1 MSGLTGKGFSMDI
14 SPTCRAQDPKN
25 FSTEDTNKE
34 NKTASCPVLSLVHF
48 SRAPFLSFE
57 SVKLGY
63 TKTAVLEI
71 ENPNEDVTEVTIDKF
86 PSAKGFSVEKK
97 SFILQPKE
105 RTLLSI
111 TWTPVEE
118 GGIRELVVF
127 TANGIVKHQAILLGR
142 AEAPK
147 KKKRSLWESMKR
159 RKPSEKSAS
168 FKTKKNEAVQPKAA
182 NKTFHVSR
190 KVEYTKTEWVRGPLQ
205 SCANVTVTEDKTPKD
220 RSKFKGISLS
230 PIGVAQQQTYTPG
243 SLRRSTTYSV
253 LDKLESDDSL
263 QEEKPVV
270 QTILYPDETE
280 DIEYMSKHTFC
291 KSTTVSEYM
300 KTNIVRIL
308 NRTHSPVSTPDRV
321 IVPLTPLSQN
331 RMLSPDSFL
340 NNSYVPNGDHELSS
354 VSSILSPDQ
363 FLKDALEAVQPCV
376 TKTCQESVKSP
387 LDASS
392 LDSSASP
399 DSLNETDDGTHF
411 QYTASAVDNAHLP
424 EVSFEDLEP
433 TKTRLTFFVKS
444 KPDDIQIKEV
454 KNDIQSPD
462 EPKNLP
468 VISATI
474 VKSKSYFVRESKP
487 EPKRETY
494 RRRLLEPESEVP
506 VKTSLSRPKVVAFQS
521 LPVIDSVVS
530 LEAQSSED
538 TVSSPITTNPVLQ
551 SRKRKGEEFLE
562 HKCDQKDQRL
572 EGSKRNKAIR
582 PVVEIKKPTNA
593 RRNTTRSLNGTEQRL
608 QKKRMVSLALKS
620 SAMPSVKTSKPV
632 GVPQSQLIFSKPV
645 KTGSLSLKS
654 NGTASLKMAKSA
666 VVGVAQS
673 QLTFVKPVQT
683 VIPRHPLP
691 FAAKNMFYDE
701 RWIEKEEQGFT
712 WWINYILTPDDFKV
726 NTEVSKVNAVSL
738 VCGAEHQN
746 RINVPKAPTKEEMSF
761 KTYTANCRL
770 NRLRRAACRLFASE
784 DMVKAIRRLE
794 LEIEARRLLV
804 RKDRHLW
811 KDIGERQKVLNWLL
825 SYNPLWLRIGLE
837 TIFGELVSLES
848 NSDIM
853 GLAMFVLSRL
863 LWNPDIAAEYRHPKV
878 PHLYR
883 DGHEEALSRF
893 TLKKLLLLV
902 CFLDRAKES
911 RIIEH
916 DPCLFCLDSEF
927 KTTKDLLLA
936 FSRDFLSG
944 EGILSRHL
952 SYMGLAVSHA
962 QTPLDEFNFAVR
974 NLATDLR
981 CGVRLV
987 RIMELFTQNWS
998 LSSKLRV
1005 PAISRLQKMHNVEV
1019 ALQVLRARGV
1029 ELNDE
1034 HGAKIDSRD
1043 IVDGH
1048 REKTLALLWR
1058 IIFTF
1063 QVEILLDEEQLRE
1076 EISFLKR
1083 TWATHQKLASL
1094 RSNGVP
1100 IDKEKK
1106 DRSVD
1111 LDCQTKVK
1119 LLMDWVNAVCAFYNI
1134 KVENFTVSFSDGRVL
1149 CYLIH
1154 HYHPCYLALDSIS
1167 QNTTQTVECGQR
1179 GTVGLN
1185 SSASDSDDSSLD
1197 IWTGSTNSTITTPVL
1212 FKELLESEKHNFQ
1225 LVNTAV
1231 ANLGGV
1237 PAMISHLDMS
1247 NTIPSEKVVTCY
1259 LSFLCARLLD
1269 LRKEARAA
1277 RVIQA
1282 TWRKYRLKK
1291 EFRHYEERTQA
1302 ACIIQSAAVKF
1313 LWRRR
1318 QEKKAIAAVI
1328 IQVAWRDH
1336 VARKKARE
1344 RALERLYILQNAAA
1358 TVIQVCWKRYSA
1370 MKHFQELRYYTVV
1383 LQTRIRTKI
1392 ALAAYKKILCGVV
1405 LIQKRVRA
1413 CLLARKERKKY
1424 LILRTSATVI
1434 QRAFRRWKNRTLKRQ
1449 NSAAAVIQNAFR
1461 KWQVQRLARRNEAAV
1476 KIQSWYRMYR
1486 FQKQY
1491 FDVQQKVI
1499 KIQAWFKS
1507 CLARQLFQK
1516 RKEAVLTIQ
1525 KYLKAYRLGNAE
1537 RQKYLLVHKA
1547 VTVIQSYYRGMKGR
1561 EFVRQIKAVCLFESL
1576 WQMKRERV
1584 KFLHKRQSA
1593 VILQSHVRR
1602 WQAQMSYQKMR
1613 KSISLIQAC
1622 YRAYLIKKK
1631 MQNEYN
1637 KIRSAATV
1645 LQTAYRGMQ
1654 ARKKAHILRSVI
1666 KIQAYYRAYAAQK
1679 EFRKMKEATIKIQ
1692 AYVKMVQTR
1701 RRYYNLKKAVHD
1713 VQRMYRANKLC
1724 LLQKLEYRKKREAC
1738 VCLQAAARGYLKR
1751 RQIQTWK
1758 MAATKIQSTFRM
1770 HKERSRFLEIRNA
1783 ALVVQKHYRAHK
1795 ESSICQSTF
1804 LTLKAATI
1812 CLQASYRGFR
1822 LRKIIRLQH
1831 KSATKIQAA
1840 FRAYATRTKFL
1851 HTKHA
1856 SVVIQRQY
1864 RAFKAGQNQRMQYV
1878 KIKLAAATL
1887 QAAYRGHVVRKE
1899 VQKQHGAA
1907 VAIQAAFRMY
1917 RARKHFHALKNA
1929 VLVVQQHYKAK
1940 LVGGKQREKYLS
1952 FCDSVVKL
1960 QAAWKG
1966 KSVRMEI
1973 KKQHTS
1979 ATIIQS
1985 YYKTHVMQTKF
1996 KSMRLA
2002 ALVIQRQYRAYSL
2015 GKMQRSQYQQTRKAA
2030 VALQAG
2036 FRGMRVRR
2044 RLQEHHKAACTIQT
2058 AFKAFMCNKRLASLK
2073 TAAVVF
2079 QRRYRALVVGR
2090 SLRQQYIELRQAAIK
2105 IQAVYRGVKVRKD
2118 LQNMHQAATVIQA
2131 HFRMHKVRL
2140 PYCAMRLAATVIQN
2154 QYRACMKGKQEREK
2168 YLVIRKSAITIQSA
2182 FKGMKVRHQLRTMH
2196 KAATLIQA
2204 RYRKHKRH
2212 VHFKRLCWAAAVVQQ
2227 RYRATKLMKAEV
2239 QKYSAMKNAAV
2250 CIQSFFRG
2258 MKIRKQLKEMKNAA
2272 GLIQRRYKAFRDR
2285 QQYLSLKAAATVV
2298 QQRYRAH
2305 ILAKLQKEQY
2315 CSMRAAAISIQAAYK
2330 GMVVRKEIVKRHQAA
2345 TVIQAAFRMHRVM
2358 IPFQAMRLAAV
2369 LIQRQYRA
2377 YLQGRNERVL
2387 FLKYRNSATLIQAA
2401 YRGMRL
2407 RQQLRDEHSA
2417 AAIIQ
2422 AQFRMYQQ
2430 NSYYK
2435 KLQWATKL
2443 VQQKYRACKE
2453 RDAEV
2458 QIYKSKKQA
2467 AVVVQ
2472 AAFHGMKLRKQLKE
2486 MKNAAGLIQRRY
2498 KAFKARQ
2505 QYLSLKAAA
2514 IVVQQ
2519 RYRAHIIA
2527 KLQKEQYCS
2536 MRAAAISI
2544 QAAYKGMVVRK
2555 EIVKRHQAATV
2566 IQAHFRMHKVRLPYC
2581 AMRLAATIIQHQY
2594 RACMKGKQEREK
2606 YLVIRKS
2613 VITIQSAFK
2622 GMKSRHQLR
2631 TRHKAA
2637 TLIQARYRKHKR
2649 HVHSKR
2655 LCWAAAVVQQRY
2667 RATKLMNAEVQK
2679 YSAMKNAAVC
2689 IQSFFRGMK
2698 IRKQLKEMKNAAGLI
2713 QRRYKAFRDRQ
2724 QYLSLKAA
2732 ATVVQQRYR
2741 AHILAKLQKEQY
2753 CSMRAAAISIQAA
2766 YKGMVV
2772 RKEIVKRHQ
2781 AATVIQAAFRMH
2793 RVMIPFQAMRLAA
2806 VLIQR
2811 QYRAYL
2817 QGRNERVLYLKYR
2830 NSATLIQAAYRGMRL
2845 RQQLR
2850 DEHNAAAIIQAQ
2862 FRMYQQNSYYKKLQ
2876 WATKLVQQKYRAC
2889 KERDAEV
2896 QIYKSKKQAAVVVQA
2911 AFRGMKS
2918 RQHVKDMHKAAT
2930 TIQRKFKAHS
2940 AHKRY
2945 VSLKTAAVVIQQKYR
2960 ALIVERQLR
2969 KEYSSLCCAAIT
2981 IQAVYRGLRTRK
2993 HIQQMHHAAT
3003 TIQAAYRMHRVQLKF
3018 QAMRLSAVIIQLHYM
3033 SYSRGKKDREKY
3045 LQLRYS
3051 ALTIQSAFR
3060 GKKVR
3065 QNLAAMHKA
3074 ATIIQAR
3081 YRMHRQKTD
3090 FKKLSWATKV
3100 FQQRYRALRTR
3111 DAEVHRYNRIRKA
3124 VSCIQAAFRAKRERE
3139 LTNRKRAA
3147 QRVQSFLKM
3156 CVQRRQFLQQKAAA
3170 VVLQSA
3176 FRGYRTRV
3184 CYRAMRLSAVVIQRW
3199 YRAYKVSQKQ
3209 KAEYQAI
3216 KQAAVTVQS
3225 AFRGMTA
3232 RTLAKQKRAA
3242 IKIQSVLHMAVHR
3255 RKFIKLWSAAVTLQ
3269 AHYRAVV
3276 TKRKYTSYKTA
3287 ALTLQKHY
3295 RAHQAK
3301 KLQRSAYLKTMR
3313 SIHLL
3318 QATIRGYIARKRI
3331 QMLKESA
3338 VKIQAMLRGYIARR
3352 LAKKMRAAQKIQAW
3366 YKGCITHREYRN
3378 TQKAIATVRGCV
3390 QTRLIR
3396 NRFLMICRSV
3406 GIIQRRWRETIET
3419 RKTHQEFI
3427 KIRSAAVKIQAVWR
3441 GYSTRKRHDKEQKA
3455 ACLIQALY
3463 RGFVQRKNFQQRQ
3476 SAALT
3481 LQKYVRAWQT
3491 GKTERLKFERMK
3503 NASVSLQACCR
3514 GWLVRKRISEE
3525 TQAKQRLRF
3534 TAAAYHH
3541 VCAMK
3546 IQRTFRAYLAL
3557 KHGRQQ
3563 MHSVICIQ
3571 RWITSKLQRRK
3582 YLKDREKIIK
3592 VQRVSRA
3599 WLNRRFK
3606 AASVIQRAV
3615 QKYLC
3620 RRRQQRVQHGVV
3632 KIQALWRGFCSRKRD
3647 APKVVAIRR
3656 RVEKANK
3663 ESKEENKLGNKTATA
3678 IDYLLRYK
3686 DLSYI
3691 IAALKHLEAA
3701 TRLSSVCC
3709 ENLAESGAISTIFIL
3724 IRSCNRSVPC
3734 MEVIAYAIQV
3744 LLNLSK
3750 YEKTTGAVYEVEHSI
3765 DTLLDLLQIYRE
3777 KAGDKVADK
3786 GGSIFT
3792 KTCFL
3797 LTILL
3802 QDERK
3807 ALDVRKL
3814 PKAEDRIRSIYKL
3827 TARKHKMDA
3836 KLTITRQKMNM
3847 SLNGSFFAQAT
3858 PVKTRLVPKI
3868 APDWV
3873 LRKERMREMVD
3884 PLRAIQM
3891 VVDAFA
3897 IYPVTL

>member
-1 MSGLTGKGFSMDI
+1 MSGFIGKGVSMDI
-14 SPTCRAQDPKN
+14 SPACRAQDPN
-25 FSTEDTNKE
+25 SFSTQDTNKE
-34 NKTASCPVLSLVHF
+34 NKNTPCPVLSLVHF

-71 ENPNEDVTEVTIDKF
+71 ENPNDDVTEVTIDKF

-97 SFILQPKE
+97 SFILQPEE
-105 RTLLSI
+105 RTFLSI

-159 RKPSEKSAS
+159 KKPLEK
-168 FKTKKNEAVQPKAA
+168 FKAKKNEAVQPKAV

-190 KVEYTKTEWVRGPLQ
+190 KVEYTKTEWIRGPLQ
-205 SCANVTVTEDKTPKD
+205 SCANVTVTEEKTPKD
-220 RSKFKGISLS
+220 QSKFKGISVS
-230 PIGVAQQQTYTPG
+230 PIGVVPQQTYTPG

-253 LDKLESDDSL
+253 LDKLESEDSL
-263 QEEKPVV
+263 QEEKPIV
-270 QTILYPDETE
+270 QAVLYPDDTE
-280 DIEYMSKHTFC
+280 NIEHMSKHTFC
-291 KSTTVSEYM
+291 ESTTVSECM

-321 IVPLTPLSQN
+321 MVPLTPLSQN

-340 NNSYVPNGDHELSS
+340 DNSYVPAGDHELSS
-354 VSSILSPDQ
+354 VPSILSPDQ

-376 TKTCQESVKSP
+376 MKTCQESVKST
-387 LDASS
+387 LEATS

-399 DSLNETDDGTHF
+399 DSLNDDGTYF
-411 QYTASAVDNAHLP
+411 QYTARAVDHAHLP
-424 EVSFEDLEP
+424 EVFFEDLEP
-433 TKTRLTFFVKS
+433 AKTRLTFFVKS
-444 KPDDIQIKEV
+444 KPGDIQVKEV
-454 KNDIQSPD
+454 KNDIQSRD

-468 VISATI
+468 VMSATI

-487 EPKRETY
+487 KPERETF
-494 RRRLLEPESEVP
+494 RRRLLEPEYEVP
-506 VKTSLSRPKVVAFQS
+506 VKSSLSRPKVVVFKS
-521 LPVIDSVVS
+521 LPVIDSDVS

-538 TVSSPITTNPVLQ
+538 KVSSPITTNPVLQ

-562 HKCDQKDQRL
+562 QKCDQKDQHL
-572 EGSKRNKAIR
+572 EGSKRNRAVT

-593 RRNTTRSLNGTEQRL
+593 RRNTTRSLTGTEQRL

-620 SAMPSVKTSKPV
+620 STMPSVKTSKPV
-632 GVPQSQLIFSKPV
+632 GVPQSQLIFSK
-645 KTGSLSLKS
+645 TGSLSLKS
-654 NGTASLKMAKSA
+654 NGTASLKMTKAA

-673 QLTFVKPVQT
+673 QLTFIKPVQT

-701 RWIEKEEQGFT
+701 RWMEKEEQGFI

-738 VCGAEHQN
+738 VYGAEHQN

-784 DMVKAIRRLE
+784 DIVKAIRRLE

-848 NSDIM
+848 NSDVL
-853 GLAMFVLSRL
+853 GLAMFILSRL
-863 LWNPDIAAEYRHPKV
+863 LWNPDIAAEYKHPKV

-893 TLKKLLLLV
+893 TLKKLLMLV

-1005 PAISRLQKMHNVEV
+1005 PAISRLQKMHNVEI

-1029 ELNDE
+1029 KLNDE
-1034 HGAKIDSRD
+1034 HGLYKLTQCLSS
-1043 IVDGH
+1043 GH
-1048 REKTLALLWR
+1048 RENTSRLLWR

-1063 QVEILLDEEQLRE
+1063 QVEILLDEEELRE

-1094 RSNGVP
+1094 RSSGVP

-1106 DRSVD
+1106 VCSVD
-1111 LDCQTKVK
+1111 LDCKTKVN

-1149 CYLIH
+1149 CYLIN
-1154 HYHPCYLALDSIS
+1154 HYHPCYLSLDSIG

-1185 SSASDSDDSSLD
+1185 SSASDSEDSSLD
-1197 IWTGSTNSTITTPVL
+1197 IWTGSTNNTNTTPVL
-1212 FKELLESEKHNFQ
+1212 FKELLENEKHNFQ

-1291 EFRHYEERTQA
+1291 ELQHYEERTQA
-1302 ACIIQSAAVKF
+1302 AFIIQSAVVQF

-1318 QEKKAIAAVI
+1318 REKKTIAAVI

-1336 VARKKARE
+1336 VARKKASERE
-1344 RALERLYILQNAAA
+1344 LERLYILQNAAA
-1358 TVIQVCWKRYSA
+1358 TVIEAYWKRYSA
-1370 MKHFQELRYYTVV
+1370 TKHFQELRYYTVV
-1383 LQTRIRTKI
+1383 LQTWIRTKI
-1392 ALAAYKKILCGVV
+1392 ALAGYKKILCGVIS
-1405 LIQKRVRA
+1405 IQKRFRA
-1413 CLLARKERKKY
+1413 CLFARKERQKY
-1424 LILRTSATVI
+1424 LTLRTSAIVI
-1434 QRAFRRWKNRTLKRQ
+1434 QRAFRRWKNHTLKRQ
-1449 NSAAAVIQNAFR
+1449 TIAAAVIQNAFR
-1461 KWQVQRLARRNEAAV
+1461 KWQVQRLTRRNEAAV
-1476 KIQSWYRMYR
+1476 KIQSWYRMNR
-1486 FQKQY
+1486 AQKQY

-1507 CLARQLFQK
+1507 CLARELFQK

-1525 KYLKAYRLGNAE
+1525 KYFKAYRLGNTE
-1537 RQKYLLVHKA
+1537 QQKYLLVRKA
-1547 VTVIQSYYRGMKGR
+1547 ATVIQSYYRGMKGR
-1561 EFVRQIKAVCLFESL
+1561 KFFKQIKAVCLFESL

-1593 VILQSHVRR
+1593 VILQSHLRR
-1602 WQAQMSYQKMR
+1602 WQAQMSYQKMK
-1613 KSISLIQAC
+1613 KSISLIQAR
-1622 YRAYLIKKK
+1622 YRAYLAKKK
-1631 MQNEYN
+1631 MQNEYK
-1637 KIRSAATV
+1637 KIRSAAIV
-1645 LQTAYRGMQ
+1645 LQSAYRGMQ
-1654 ARKKAHILRSVI
+1654 VRKKAHILRSVI
-1666 KIQAYYRAYAAQK
+1666 KMQACYRAYAGRK
-1679 EFRKMKEATIKIQ
+1679 EFRKMKDATIKIQ

-1701 RRYYNLKKAVHD
+1701 RRYCNLRKAVHD

-1724 LLQKLEYRKKREAC
+1724 LLHKMEYRKKREAC

-1751 RQIQTWK
+1751 RQIQTLK

-1770 HKERSRFLEIRNA
+1770 HKERNRFLEMRGA
-1783 ALVVQKHYRAHK
+1783 AAVVQKHYRAHK

-1804 LTLKAATI
+1804 LKLKAATV
-1812 CLQASYRGFR
+1812 CLQASYRGSR
-1822 LRKIIRLQH
+1822 LRKVIRLQH

-1840 FRAYATRTKFL
+1840 FRAHSTRTKFL
-1851 HTKHA
+1851 QTKRA

-1899 VQKQHGAA
+1899 VQKQHRAA
-1907 VAIQAAFRMY
+1907 VAIQTAFRMY
-1917 RARKHFHALKNA
+1917 RTRKNFHALKNA

-1940 LVGGKQREKYLS
+1940 LVGGKQREKYLA

-1966 KSVRMEI
+1966 KRVRMEI
-1973 KKQHTS
+1973 KKQHRS

-1985 YYKTHVMQTKF
+1985 YYKTYVMQTKF

-2002 ALVIQRQYRAYSL
+2002 ALGIQRQYRAYSL
-2015 GKMQRSQYQQTRKAA
+2015 GKMRRSQYQQTRKAT
-2030 VALQAG
+2030 VTLQAG
-2036 FRGMRVRR
+2036 FRGMRVKRL
-2044 RLQEHHKAACTIQT
+2044 LQEHHKAACTIQT

-2079 QRRYRALVVGR
+2079 QRRYRALVAGR
-2090 SLRQQYIELRQAAIK
+2090 SLRQEYIELCQAAIK
-2105 IQAVYRGVKVRKD
+2105 IQAAYRGVRIRND
-2118 LQNMHQAATVIQA
+2118 LKNMHRAATVIQA
-2131 HFRMHKVRL
+2131 HFRMHKLRL
-2140 PYCAMRLAATVIQN
+2140 PYCAMRLAATIIQH

-2182 FKGMKVRHQLRTMH
+2182 FKGMKVRHQLRTMQ

-2204 RYRKHKRH
+2204 HYRKHKHH
-2212 VHFKRLCWAAAVVQQ
+2212 VHFKKLCWAAAVVQQ
-2227 RYRATKLMKAEV
+2227 RYRANKLMNAEV
-2239 QKYSAMKNAAV
+2239 QKYSTMKNAAV
-2250 CIQSFFRG
+2250 CIQSAFHS
-2258 MKIRKQLKEMKNAA
+2258 MKTRKQLKEMKNAA
-2272 GLIQRRYKAFRDR
+2272 GLIQRRYKAFSAR
-2285 QQYLSLKAAATVV
+2285 QQYLSLKAAAIVI
-2298 QQRYRAH
+2298 QRRYRAH
-2305 ILAKLQKEQY
+2305 ILAKLQQEQY
-2315 CSMRAAAISIQAAYK
+2315 CSMRAAAISIQSAYK
-2330 GMVVRKEIVKRHQAA
+2330 GMVVRKEIVKRHLAA
-2345 TVIQAAFRMHRVM
+2345 TVIQAAFRMHRMM

-2377 YLQGRNERVL
+2377 YVQGRNER
-2387 FLKYRNSATLIQAA
+2387 A
-2401 YRGMRL
+2401 
-2407 RQQLRDEHSA
+2407 
-2417 AAIIQ
+2417 
-2422 AQFRMYQQ
+2422 
-2430 NSYYK
+2430 
-2435 KLQWATKL
+2435 
-2443 VQQKYRACKE
+2443 
-2453 RDAEV
+2453 
-2458 QIYKSKKQA
+2458 
-2467 AVVVQ
+2467 
-2472 AAFHGMKLRKQLKE
+2472 
-2486 MKNAAGLIQRRY
+2486 
-2498 KAFKARQ
+2498 
-2505 QYLSLKAAA
+2505 
-2514 IVVQQ
+2514 
-2519 RYRAHIIA
+2519 
-2527 KLQKEQYCS
+2527 
-2536 MRAAAISI
+2536 
-2544 QAAYKGMVVRK
+2544 
-2555 EIVKRHQAATV
+2555 
-2566 IQAHFRMHKVRLPYC
+2566 
-2581 AMRLAATIIQHQY
+2581 
-2594 RACMKGKQEREK
+2594 
-2606 YLVIRKS
+2606 
-2613 VITIQSAFK
+2613 
-2622 GMKSRHQLR
+2622 
-2631 TRHKAA
+2631 
-2637 TLIQARYRKHKR
+2637 
-2649 HVHSKR
+2649 
-2655 LCWAAAVVQQRY
+2655 
-2667 RATKLMNAEVQK
+2667 
-2679 YSAMKNAAVC
+2679 
-2689 IQSFFRGMK
+2689 
-2698 IRKQLKEMKNAAGLI
+2698 
-2713 QRRYKAFRDRQ
+2713 
-2724 QYLSLKAA
+2724 
-2732 ATVVQQRYR
+2732 
-2741 AHILAKLQKEQY
+2741 
-2753 CSMRAAAISIQAA
+2753 
-2766 YKGMVV
+2766 
-2772 RKEIVKRHQ
+2772 
-2781 AATVIQAAFRMH
+2781 
-2793 RVMIPFQAMRLAA
+2793 
-2806 VLIQR
+2806 
-2811 QYRAYL
+2811 
-2817 QGRNERVLYLKYR
+2817 LYLKYR
-2830 NSATLIQAAYRGMRL
+2830 NSATLIQAAFRGVRL
-2845 RQQLR
+2845 RRQLR

-2862 FRMYQQNSYYKKLQ
+2862 FRMCQQNSHYKKLQ
-2876 WATKLVQQKYRAC
+2876 WATKFVQQKYRAC

-2896 QIYKSKKQAAVVVQA
+2896 QMYKSKKQAAVVVQS

-2930 TIQRKFKAHS
+2930 TIQRKFKARS

-2993 HIQQMHHAAT
+2993 LIQQMHHAAT

-3074 ATIIQAR
+3074 ATTIQSR
-3081 YRMHRQKTD
+3081 YRMHRQKSD
-3090 FKKLSWATKV
+3090 FKKLSWAAKV

-3111 DAEVHRYNRIRKA
+3111 DAEVHRYKKIRKA
-3124 VSCIQAAFRAKRERE
+3124 VFFIQAAFRAKRETE
-3139 LTNRKRAA
+3139 LTRRKKAA
-3147 QRVQSFLKM
+3147 QRVQTFLKM
-3156 CVQRRQFLQQKAAA
+3156 CVQRRQFLQQKAAV

-3184 CYRAMRLSAVVIQRW
+3184 CCRAMWLSAVVIQQW
-3199 YRAYKVSQKQ
+3199 YRAYKVGRKQ

-3216 KQAAVTVQS
+3216 KQATVTVQS

-3242 IKIQSVLHMAVHR
+3242 IKIQSVLHMAVYR

-3276 TKRKYTSYKTA
+3276 TKRKYTSYKIAT
-3287 ALTLQKHY
+3287 LTLQKHY
-3295 RAHQAK
+3295 RASQAK
-3301 KLQRSAYLKTMR
+3301 KFQRSAYLKTMR

-3318 QATIRGYIARKRI
+3318 QATIRGYIIRKRI
-3331 QMLKESA
+3331 QMLKKSA
-3338 VKIQAMLRGYIARR
+3338 VNIQAMLRGYIARR
-3352 LAKKMRAAQKIQAW
+3352 LAKKMRAAQKIQSW
-3366 YKGCITHREYRN
+3366 YKGCVTRRQYRN
-3378 TQKAIATVRGCV
+3378 TQKAIATLRGCV

-3406 GIIQRRWRETIET
+3406 SIIQRRWRETIET

-3441 GYSTRKRHDKEQKA
+3441 GYSTRKQHDKEQKA
-3455 ACLIQALY
+3455 ACLIQAQY
-3463 RGFVQRKNFQQRQ
+3463 RGFVQQQNFQQQ
-3476 SAALT
+3476 KSAALT
-3481 LQKYVRAWQT
+3481 LQKYVHAWQT
-3491 GKTERLKFERMK
+3491 GKTERLKFERIK
-3503 NASVSLQACCR
+3503 NAIVSLQACCR

-3525 TQAKQRLRF
+3525 TQAIRRLCF

-3541 VCAMK
+3541 MCAMK
-3546 IQRTFRAYLAL
+3546 IQRMFRAHLAL

-3571 RWITSKLQRRK
+3571 RWVTSKLQRKK

-3592 VQRVSRA
+3592 VQRVLRA
-3599 WLNRRFK
+3599 WLNRRFR
-3606 AASVIQRAV
+3606 AAMVIQRAV

-3632 KIQALWRGFCSRKRD
+3632 KIQALWRGFCSRRRD
-3647 APKVVAIRR
+3647 SPKVVAIRR

-3663 ESKEENKLGNKTATA
+3663 ESKEENKLGNKTAIA

-3686 DLSYI
+3686 DLSCI

-3709 ENLAESGAISTIFIL
+3709 ENLAESGAILTIFIL

-3750 YEKTTGAVYEVEHSI
+3750 YEKTIGAVYEVEHSI

-3802 QDERK
+3802 QDERN

-3836 KLTITRQKMNM
+3836 KLTRQKMNM

-3868 APDWV
+3868 TPDWV
-3873 LRKERMREMVD
+3873 LRKDSMREMVD

-3891 VVDAFA
+3891 VADALA

>member
-1048 REKTLALLWR
+1048 REKTLAC
-1058 IIFTF
+1058 
-1063 QVEILLDEEQLRE
+1063 
-1076 EISFLKR
+1076 
-1083 TWATHQKLASL
+1083 
-1094 RSNGVP
+1094 
-1100 IDKEKK
+1100 
-1106 DRSVD
+1106 SVD

-1461 KWQVQRLARRNEAAV
+1461 KWQVQRLARRSEAAV

-1602 WQAQMSYQKMR
+1602 WQAQLSYQKMR

-1724 LLQKLEYRKKREAC
+1724 LLQKLEYRKKRKAC

-2212 VHFKRLCWAAAVVQQ
+2212 VHSKRLCWAAAVVQQ

-3514 GWLVRKRISEE
+3514 GWLISEE

>member
-1 MSGLTGKGFSMDI
+1 MSGFFGKGVSMDI

-25 FSTEDTNKE
+25 LTTQDTNKE
-34 NKTASCPVLSLVHF
+34 NKNVSCPVLSLVHF

-71 ENPNEDVTEVTIDKF
+71 ENPNDDVTAVTIDKF
-86 PSAKGFSVEKK
+86 PSAKGFSVDRRY
-97 SFILQPKE
+97 FVLQPEE
-105 RTLLSI
+105 RTLLYI

-159 RKPSEKSAS
+159 KTPSEKSAS
-168 FKTKKNEAVQPKAA
+168 YKAEKNEAVQPKAA

-190 KVEYTKTEWVRGPLQ
+190 KVAYAKAELVQGPLQ
-205 SCANVTVTEDKTPKD
+205 LCANTTVAEDKTPKD
-220 RSKFKGISLS
+220 QSKFKGISVS
-230 PIGVAQQQTYTPG
+230 PIGVVQQQTYTPG
-243 SLRRSTTYSV
+243 SLRRSTTYSL
-253 LDKLESDDSL
+253 LDKLGSDDSL
-263 QEEKPVV
+263 QEEKPIV
-270 QTILYPDETE
+270 QTMLYPDETE
-280 DIEYMSKHTFC
+280 NIEYTSENTFC
-291 KSTTVSEYM
+291 ELTTVSECM

-308 NRTHSPVSTPDRV
+308 NRTHSPASTPDRV

-340 NNSYVPNGDHELSS
+340 NNSYVPAGDHEHSS
-354 VSSILSPDQ
+354 VPSILSPDQ

-376 TKTCQESVKSP
+376 TKTCKESVKSP
-387 LDASS
+387 LEASS

-399 DSLNETDDGTHF
+399 DSLNEMDDGTHF
-411 QYTASAVDNAHLP
+411 QYTSRTVDRAHLP
-424 EVSFEDLEP
+424 EVSFEDLEHA
-433 TKTRLTFFVKS
+433 KTRLTFFVKS
-444 KPDDIQIKEV
+444 KPVDVQVKEE
-454 KNDIQSPD
+454 KKKIQSPD

-474 VKSKSYFVRESKP
+474 VKSKSYLVRESKP
-487 EPKRETY
+487 ELERKTS
-494 RRRLLEPESEVP
+494 RRRLLELESEVP
-506 VKTSLSRPKVVAFQS
+506 VKGSLSRPKMVAFQS
-521 LPVIDSVVS
+521 LPVIDSDVS

-538 TVSSPITTNPVLQ
+538 KVSSPITTKPDLQ
-551 SRKRKGEEFLE
+551 SRKRKGEECLE
-562 HKCDQKDQRL
+562 HKFDQKDQHL
-572 EGSKRNKAIR
+572 EGSKRNRAIR

-593 RRNTTRSLNGTEQRL
+593 RRNSTRSLSATEQRL

-632 GVPQSQLIFSKPV
+632 GIPQSQLIFSKPA

-654 NGTASLKMAKSA
+654 DATASLKMAKAA

-673 QLTFVKPVQT
+673 QLTFIKPLQS

-701 RWIEKEEQGFT
+701 RWMEKEEQGFT

-738 VCGAEHQN
+738 VCGAENQN
-746 RINVPKAPTKEEMSF
+746 RIHVPKAPTKEEMSF

-837 TIFGELVSLES
+837 TIFGELISLES
-848 NSDIM
+848 NSDVI

-902 CFLDRAKES
+902 CFLDRAKQS

-927 KTTKDLLLA
+927 KSTKDLLLA

-1005 PAISRLQKMHNVEV
+1005 NAISRLQKMHNVEV

-1048 REKTLALLWR
+1048 REKTLMLLWR

-1083 TWATHQKLASL
+1083 TWTTHQKLASL
-1094 RSNGVP
+1094 RSSVP
-1100 IDKEKK
+1100 IDKKK
-1106 DRSVD
+1106 RDCSVD
-1111 LDCQTKVK
+1111 LDCKTKVK

-1154 HYHPCYLALDSIS
+1154 HYHPCYLSLDSIG

-1197 IWTGSTNSTITTPVL
+1197 IWTKSTNSTITTPVL
-1212 FKELLESEKHNFQ
+1212 FKELLENERRNFQ

-1237 PAMISHLDMS
+1237 PAMISYLDMS

-1282 TWRKYRLKK
+1282 TWRKFRLKK
-1291 EFRHYEERTQA
+1291 ELQHHKERTQA
-1302 ACIIQSAAVKF
+1302 ACVIQSAAVKF

-1344 RALERLYILQNAAA
+1344 RELERLYILQNAAA
-1358 TVIQVCWKRYSA
+1358 TVIQAYWKRYSA
-1370 MKHFQELRYYTVV
+1370 TKHFQELRYYTVV
-1383 LQTRIRTKI
+1383 LQTQIRTKI
-1392 ALAAYKKILCGVV
+1392 ALAAYKKILCGVIA
-1405 LIQKRVRA
+1405 IQKRFRA
-1413 CLLARKERKKY
+1413 CLLVRKERQKY
-1424 LILRTSATVI
+1424 LTLRTSATVI

-1449 NSAAAVIQNAFR
+1449 NIAAALIQNAFR

-1525 KYLKAYRLGNAE
+1525 KHFTAYRLGHAE
-1537 RQKYLLVHKA
+1537 RQKYLLVRKA
-1547 VTVIQSYYRGMKGR
+1547 ATLIQSYYRGMKGR

-1576 WQMKRERV
+1576 WQMKRERD
-1584 KFLHKRQSA
+1584 KFIHKRQSA
-1593 VILQSHVRR
+1593 VILQSHLRR
-1602 WQAQMSYQKMR
+1602 WQAQRIYQKMR

-1622 YRAYLIKKK
+1622 YRAYLVK
-1631 MQNEYN
+1631 NEY
-1637 KIRSAATV
+1637 KKVRSATIV
-1645 LQTAYRGMQ
+1645 LQSAYRGMQ
-1654 ARKKAHILRSVI
+1654 VRKKAHVLKSVI
-1666 KIQAYYRAYAAQK
+1666 KLQACYRAYAAQK
-1679 EFRKMKEATIKIQ
+1679 EFRKMKEAAIKIQ
-1692 AYVKMVQTR
+1692 AYVKMVQTNR
-1701 RRYYNLKKAVHD
+1701 QYCNLKKAVHD
-1713 VQRMYRANKLC
+1713 VQRIYRANKLC
-1724 LLQKLEYRKKREAC
+1724 LLQKMEYRKKREAC

-1770 HKERSRFLEIRNA
+1770 HKERSCFLEMRRA

-1795 ESSICQSTF
+1795 ESSICRSTF
-1804 LTLKAATI
+1804 LKLKAATV
-1812 CLQASYRGFR
+1812 CLQASYRGSR

-1840 FRAYATRTKFL
+1840 FRAHATRTKFL
-1851 HTKHA
+1851 QTKHA

-1864 RAFKAGQNQRMQYV
+1864 RAFKAGQNRRMQYM

-1899 VQKQHGAA
+1899 VQKQHRAA
-1907 VAIQAAFRMY
+1907 VVIQTAFRMY
-1917 RARKHFHALKNA
+1917 RAQKNFHALKNA
-1929 VLVVQQHYKAK
+1929 VLIVQQHYKAK
-1940 LVGGKQREKYLS
+1940 LVGGKQRQKYLAL
-1952 FCDSVVKL
+1952 CDSVVKL

-1973 KKQHTS
+1973 KKQHKS

-1985 YYKTHVMQTKF
+1985 CYKTHVMQTKF
-1996 KSMRLA
+1996 KSMRMA
-2002 ALVIQRQYRAYSL
+2002 ALVIQRQYRAYGL
-2015 GKMQRSQYQQTRKAA
+2015 GKIQRSQYQQTRKAA
-2030 VALQAG
+2030 VSLQAG

-2044 RLQEHHKAACTIQT
+2044 RLQEHHKAACAIQT
-2058 AFKAFMCNKRLASLK
+2058 AFKAFMCNKRFASLK
-2073 TAAVVF
+2073 AAAVVF
-2079 QRRYRALVVGR
+2079 QRRYRASVVGR
-2090 SLRQQYIELRQAAIK
+2090 SLRQEYIELRQATIK
-2105 IQAVYRGVKVRKD
+2105 IQAVYRGVKIRKD
-2118 LQNMHQAATVIQA
+2118 LKSIHQAAIVIQS

-2140 PYCAMRLAATVIQN
+2140 PYCAMRLAATLIQHW
-2154 QYRACMKGKQEREK
+2154 YRACMKGKQEREK
-2168 YLVIRKSAITIQSA
+2168 YVVIRKSAITIQSA
-2182 FKGMKVRHQLRTMH
+2182 
-2196 KAATLIQA
+2196 
-2204 RYRKHKRH
+2204 
-2212 VHFKRLCWAAAVVQQ
+2212 
-2227 RYRATKLMKAEV
+2227 
-2239 QKYSAMKNAAV
+2239 
-2250 CIQSFFRG
+2250 FRG

-2272 GLIQRRYKAFRDR
+2272 GLIQRRYKAFRAR
-2285 QQYLSLKAAATVV
+2285 QQYLSLKASAVV
-2298 QQRYRAH
+2298 IQQRYRAH
-2305 ILAKLQKEQY
+2305 ILAKLQQEQY
-2315 CSMRAAAISIQAAYK
+2315 CSVRAAVISIQAAYK

-2345 TVIQAAFRMHRVM
+2345 IVIQAAFRMHRVM

-2377 YLQGRNERVL
+2377 YKQGRNER
-2387 FLKYRNSATLIQAA
+2387 A
-2401 YRGMRL
+2401 
-2407 RQQLRDEHSA
+2407 
-2417 AAIIQ
+2417 
-2422 AQFRMYQQ
+2422 
-2430 NSYYK
+2430 
-2435 KLQWATKL
+2435 
-2443 VQQKYRACKE
+2443 
-2453 RDAEV
+2453 
-2458 QIYKSKKQA
+2458 
-2467 AVVVQ
+2467 
-2472 AAFHGMKLRKQLKE
+2472 
-2486 MKNAAGLIQRRY
+2486 
-2498 KAFKARQ
+2498 
-2505 QYLSLKAAA
+2505 
-2514 IVVQQ
+2514 
-2519 RYRAHIIA
+2519 
-2527 KLQKEQYCS
+2527 
-2536 MRAAAISI
+2536 
-2544 QAAYKGMVVRK
+2544 
-2555 EIVKRHQAATV
+2555 
-2566 IQAHFRMHKVRLPYC
+2566 
-2581 AMRLAATIIQHQY
+2581 
-2594 RACMKGKQEREK
+2594 
-2606 YLVIRKS
+2606 
-2613 VITIQSAFK
+2613 
-2622 GMKSRHQLR
+2622 
-2631 TRHKAA
+2631 
-2637 TLIQARYRKHKR
+2637 
-2649 HVHSKR
+2649 
-2655 LCWAAAVVQQRY
+2655 
-2667 RATKLMNAEVQK
+2667 
-2679 YSAMKNAAVC
+2679 
-2689 IQSFFRGMK
+2689 
-2698 IRKQLKEMKNAAGLI
+2698 
-2713 QRRYKAFRDRQ
+2713 
-2724 QYLSLKAA
+2724 
-2732 ATVVQQRYR
+2732 
-2741 AHILAKLQKEQY
+2741 
-2753 CSMRAAAISIQAA
+2753 
-2766 YKGMVV
+2766 
-2772 RKEIVKRHQ
+2772 
-2781 AATVIQAAFRMH
+2781 
-2793 RVMIPFQAMRLAA
+2793 
-2806 VLIQR
+2806 
-2811 QYRAYL
+2811 
-2817 QGRNERVLYLKYR
+2817 LYLKYR

-2850 DEHNAAAIIQAQ
+2850 DEHNAASKIQAQ
-2862 FRMYQQNSYYKKLQ
+2862 FRMYKQNSYYKKLQ
-2876 WATKLVQQKYRAC
+2876 WTTKVVQQKYRAC
-2889 KERDAEV
+2889 KKRDAEV
-2896 QIYKSKKQAAVVVQA
+2896 QIYKSKKQAAVVVQS

-2940 AHKRY
+2940 AHKQY
-2945 VSLKTAAVVIQQKYR
+2945 LSLKAAAVVIQQKYR
-2960 ALIVERQLR
+2960 AFTVERQLR
-2969 KEYSSLCCAAIT
+2969 EEYSSLCCAAIT

-2993 HIQQMHHAAT
+2993 NIQQMHRAAT
-3003 TIQAAYRMHRVQLKF
+3003 VIQAAYRMHREQLKY
-3018 QAMRLSAVIIQLHYM
+3018 QTMRLSAVIIQLHYM
-3033 SYSRGKKDREKY
+3033 SCRQGKKDREKY
-3045 LQLRYS
+3045 LQLRNS

-3060 GKKVR
+3060 GKKAR

-3081 YRMHRQKTD
+3081 YRMHRQKSD
-3090 FKKLSWATKV
+3090 FKRLSWVAKV

-3111 DAEVHRYNRIRKA
+3111 DAEVQRYNKIRKA
-3124 VSCIQAAFRAKRERE
+3124 VSCIQAAFRAKQEKE
-3139 LTNRKRAA
+3139 LTRRNRAA

-3199 YRAYKVSQKQ
+3199 YRAYKVAQKQ
-3209 KAEYQAI
+3209 KAEYRAI

-3287 ALTLQKHY
+3287 ALTMQKHY
-3295 RAHQAK
+3295 RASQAK
-3301 KLQRSAYLKTMR
+3301 KRQRSAYLKTIR

-3318 QATIRGYIARKRI
+3318 QATIRGCITRKRI
-3331 QMLKESA
+3331 QMLKKSA
-3338 VKIQAMLRGYIARR
+3338 VKIQAFYRGHAERRKFLHYKYSATIIQKHYRAHLLWKAERETYLKVKSSATVLQAMVRGYIARR

-3366 YKGCITHREYRN
+3366 YRGCITRREYIN

-3396 NRFLMICRSV
+3396 NRFQMICCSV
-3406 GIIQRRWRETIET
+3406 GVIQRRWRETIET
-3419 RKTHQEFI
+3419 RKTRQEFI
-3427 KIRSAAVKIQAVWR
+3427 KIRSSAVKIQAAWR
-3441 GYSTRKRHDKEQKA
+3441 GYSTRKHHLLEQKA
-3455 ACLIQALY
+3455 ACLIQAQY
-3463 RGFVQRKNFQQRQ
+3463 RGFVQRQNFQQQRN
-3476 SAALT
+3476 AALT
-3481 LQKYVRAWQT
+3481 LQKYVHAWQM
-3491 GKTERLKFERMK
+3491 GKTERLKFERIK
-3503 NASVSLQACCR
+3503 NASVSLQAYCR

-3525 TQAKQRLRF
+3525 TRAKQRLCF

-3546 IQRTFRAYLAL
+3546 IQRTFRAHLAL
-3557 KHGRQQ
+3557 KRGRQQ

-3571 RWITSKLQRRK
+3571 RWITSKLQRKK

-3592 VQRVSRA
+3592 VQRVLRA
-3599 WLNRRFK
+3599 WLNRRFR
-3606 AASVIQRAV
+3606 AATVIQQAV

-3620 RRRQQRVQHGVV
+3620 RRRQQRIQHGIV

-3647 APKVVAIRR
+3647 GPKMVATRR

-3678 IDYLLRYK
+3678 IGYLLRYK
-3686 DLSYI
+3686 DLSCI
-3691 IAALKHLEAA
+3691 IAALKHLETA

-3750 YEKTTGAVYEVEHSI
+3750 YEKTIGAVYEVEHSV

-3797 LTILL
+3797 FTILL
-3802 QDERK
+3802 QDERN
-3807 ALDVRKL
+3807 ALAIRKL
-3814 PKAEDRIRSIYKL
+3814 PKAADRIHSIYRL

-3836 KLTITRQKMNM
+3836 KITITRQKMNM
-3847 SLNGSFFAQAT
+3847 SLNSSCFAQAT
-3858 PVKTRLVPKI
+3858 PVKTRLAQKI

-3873 LRKERMREMVD
+3873 LRKDTMREMVD

-3891 VVDAFA
+3891 VADALA
-3897 IYPVTL
+3897 ICH

>member
-1 MSGLTGKGFSMDI
+1 MSGFIEKGVSMDI
-14 SPTCRAQDPKN
+14 SPTCRAQDPK
-25 FSTEDTNKE
+25 SLLTQDTNKE
-34 NKTASCPVLSLVHF
+34 NNASCPVLSLVHF

-71 ENPNEDVTEVTIDKF
+71 ENPNDDVTEVTIDKF
-86 PSAKGFSVEKK
+86 PSAKGFSVEKRY
-97 SFILQPKE
+97 FILQPEE

-111 TWTPVEE
+111 TWTPLEE

-147 KKKRSLWESMKR
+147 KKKRSLWESIKR
-159 RKPSEKSAS
+159 KKPSEKSDS
-168 FKTKKNEAVQPKAA
+168 FKAKKNEAVQPKAA

-205 SCANVTVTEDKTPKD
+205 PCANVTVTEDKTPKD
-220 RSKFKGISLS
+220 RSKFKGISVS

-263 QEEKPVV
+263 LEEKPIV

-280 DIEYMSKHTFC
+280 NIEYTSENTFC
-291 KSTTVSEYM
+291 ELTTVSECV

-321 IVPLTPLSQN
+321 TVPLTPSQN

-340 NNSYVPNGDHELSS
+340 NNSYVPSGDHELSS
-354 VSSILSPDQ
+354 VPSILSPDQ

-387 LDASS
+387 LEASS
-392 LDSSASP
+392 LESSASP

-411 QYTASAVDNAHLP
+411 QYTARAVDHAHLP

-433 TKTRLTFFVKS
+433 AKTRLTFFVKS
-444 KPDDIQIKEV
+444 KPDDIQVKEE

-468 VISATI
+468 IISATI

-487 EPKRETY
+487 EPERETS

-506 VKTSLSRPKVVAFQS
+506 VKANLSRPKGVAFHS
-521 LPVIDSVVS
+521 LPVDSDVR
-530 LEAQSSED
+530 LEA
-538 TVSSPITTNPVLQ
+538 PTTKPVLQ
-551 SRKRKGEEFLE
+551 SRKRKGEECLE
-562 HKCDQKDQRL
+562 HKCDQNDQHL
-572 EGSKRNKAIR
+572 EGSKRNRAIR
-582 PVVEIKKPTNA
+582 PEVETKKPTNA
-593 RRNTTRSLNGTEQRL
+593 RRNTTRSLSGTEQRL
-608 QKKRMVSLALKS
+608 QKKRLVSLALKS

-632 GVPQSQLIFSKPV
+632 EVLQSQLIFSKPA

-666 VVGVAQS
+666 VAGVAQS
-673 QLTFVKPVQT
+673 QLTFIKPVQT

-701 RWIEKEEQGFT
+701 RWMEKEEQGFT

-738 VCGAEHQN
+738 VYGAENQN
-746 RINVPKAPTKEEMSF
+746 RIHVPKAPTKEEMSF
-761 KTYTANCRL
+761 KKYTANCRL

-848 NSDIM
+848 NSDVM

-902 CFLDRAKES
+902 CFLDRAKQS

-1019 ALQVLRARGV
+1019 ALQVLSARGV
-1029 ELNDE
+1029 KLNDE
-1034 HGAKIDSRD
+1034 HGSKIDSRD

-1048 REKTLALLWR
+1048 REKTLTLLWR

-1063 QVEILLDEEQLRE
+1063 QIEILLDEVQLRE

-1083 TWATHQKLASL
+1083 AWTTHQKLASL

-1100 IDKEKK
+1100 IDKKK
-1106 DRSVD
+1106 DCSVD
-1111 LDCQTKVK
+1111 LDYSTKVK
-1119 LLMDWVNAVCAFYNI
+1119 LLMDWVNAVCAFHNI

-1154 HYHPCYLALDSIS
+1154 HYHPCYLALDSIG

-1197 IWTGSTNSTITTPVL
+1197 IWTGSTNSTITPPVL
-1212 FKELLESEKHNFQ
+1212 FKELLESEKRNFQ

-1282 TWRKYRLKK
+1282 TWRKYKLKK
-1291 EFRHYEERTQA
+1291 ELRHYEERTRA

-1313 LWRRR
+1313 LWCRR

-1344 RALERLYILQNAAA
+1344 RELEQLYILQNAAA
-1358 TVIQVCWKRYSA
+1358 TVIQAYWKRYSA
-1370 MKHFQELRYYTVV
+1370 SKHFQELRYYTVV

-1405 LIQKRVRA
+1405 SIQKRFRA
-1413 CLLARKERKKY
+1413 CLLARKERQKY
-1424 LILRTSATVI
+1424 LTLRTSATVI

-1525 KYLKAYRLGNAE
+1525 KHFTAYRLGHAE
-1537 RQKYLLVHKA
+1537 RQKYLLARKA
-1547 VTVIQSYYRGMKGR
+1547 ATVIQSYYRGMKGR
-1561 EFVRQIKAVCLFESL
+1561 EFVRQIKAVCLFETL

-1622 YRAYLIKKK
+1622 YRAYLFKKK
-1631 MQNEYN
+1631 MQNEY
-1637 KIRSAATV
+1637 KIIRSAAIV
-1645 LQTAYRGMQ
+1645 LQSAYRGMQ

-1666 KIQAYYRAYAAQK
+1666 KMQAYYRAYAAQK

-1701 RRYYNLKKAVHD
+1701 RHYFNLKKAVHD

-1724 LLQKLEYRKKREAC
+1724 LLQKMEYRKKREAC

-1758 MAATKIQSTFRM
+1758 MAAIKIQSTFRM
-1770 HKERSRFLEIRNA
+1770 HKERSRFLEIHSA

-1795 ESSICQSTF
+1795 ESSICQSMF
-1804 LTLKAATI
+1804 LKLKAATV
-1812 CLQASYRGFR
+1812 CLQASYRGCR

-1840 FRAYATRTKFL
+1840 FRAHAMRTKFL
-1851 HTKHA
+1851 QTRHA

-1864 RAFKAGQNQRMQYV
+1864 RAFKAGQNQRMQYM

-1899 VQKQHGAA
+1899 VQKQHRAA
-1907 VAIQAAFRMY
+1907 VAIQTAFRMY
-1917 RARKHFHALKNA
+1917 RAQKNFHALKNA
-1929 VLVVQQHYKAK
+1929 VLIVQQHYKAK
-1940 LVGGKQREKYLS
+1940 LVGGKQRQKYLV

-1985 YYKTHVMQTKF
+1985 CYKTHVMQTKF
-1996 KSMRLA
+1996 KSIRLA

-2015 GKMQRSQYQQTRKAA
+2015 VKMQRSRYQQTRKAA

-2044 RLQEHHKAACTIQT
+2044 LLQEHHKAACTIQT

-2079 QRRYRALVVGR
+2079 QRRYRAFVVGR
-2090 SLRQQYIELRQAAIK
+2090 SLRQEYIELRQAAIK
-2105 IQAVYRGVKVRKD
+2105 IQAVYRGVKIRKD
-2118 LQNMHQAATVIQA
+2118 LKNMHQAAIVIQA

-2140 PYCAMRLAATVIQN
+2140 PYCAMRLAATIIQH
-2154 QYRACMKGKQEREK
+2154 QFRACMKGKQEREK

-2204 RYRKHKRH
+2204 CYRKHKHH
-2212 VHFKRLCWAAAVVQQ
+2212 VHFKKLCWAAAVVQQ
-2227 RYRATKLMKAEV
+2227 RYRATKLMNDEV
-2239 QKYSAMKNAAV
+2239 KRYNTMKNAAV
-2250 CIQSFFRG
+2250 SIQSAFRG

-2272 GLIQRRYKAFRDR
+2272 RLIQRRYKAFRAR
-2285 QQYLSLKAAATVV
+2285 QQYLSLKAAAVVV

-2305 ILAKLQKEQY
+2305 TSARLQQEQY
-2315 CSMRAAAISIQAAYK
+2315 CSVRAAAISLQAAYK

-2377 YLQGRNERVL
+2377 YIQGRNERVL

-2407 RQQLRDEHSA
+2407 RQQLRDEHKA

-2435 KLQWATKL
+2435 KLQWASKV
-2443 VQQKYRACKE
+2443 VQQRYRACKE

-2472 AAFHGMKLRKQLKE
+2472 
-2486 MKNAAGLIQRRY
+2486 
-2498 KAFKARQ
+2498 
-2505 QYLSLKAAA
+2505 S
-2514 IVVQQ
+2514 
-2519 RYRAHIIA
+2519 
-2527 KLQKEQYCS
+2527 
-2536 MRAAAISI
+2536 
-2544 QAAYKGMVVRK
+2544 
-2555 EIVKRHQAATV
+2555 
-2566 IQAHFRMHKVRLPYC
+2566 
-2581 AMRLAATIIQHQY
+2581 
-2594 RACMKGKQEREK
+2594 
-2606 YLVIRKS
+2606 
-2613 VITIQSAFK
+2613 
-2622 GMKSRHQLR
+2622 
-2631 TRHKAA
+2631 
-2637 TLIQARYRKHKR
+2637 
-2649 HVHSKR
+2649 
-2655 LCWAAAVVQQRY
+2655 
-2667 RATKLMNAEVQK
+2667 
-2679 YSAMKNAAVC
+2679 
-2689 IQSFFRGMK
+2689 
-2698 IRKQLKEMKNAAGLI
+2698 
-2713 QRRYKAFRDRQ
+2713 
-2724 QYLSLKAA
+2724 
-2732 ATVVQQRYR
+2732 
-2741 AHILAKLQKEQY
+2741 
-2753 CSMRAAAISIQAA
+2753 
-2766 YKGMVV
+2766 
-2772 RKEIVKRHQ
+2772 
-2781 AATVIQAAFRMH
+2781 
-2793 RVMIPFQAMRLAA
+2793 
-2806 VLIQR
+2806 
-2811 QYRAYL
+2811 
-2817 QGRNERVLYLKYR
+2817 
-2830 NSATLIQAAYRGMRL
+2830 
-2845 RQQLR
+2845 
-2850 DEHNAAAIIQAQ
+2850 
-2862 FRMYQQNSYYKKLQ
+2862 
-2876 WATKLVQQKYRAC
+2876 
-2889 KERDAEV
+2889 
-2896 QIYKSKKQAAVVVQA
+2896 

-2918 RQHVKDMHKAAT
+2918 RQYVKDMHKAAT
-2930 TIQRKFKAHS
+2930 AIQRKFKAHS
-2940 AHKRY
+2940 ARKWY
-2945 VSLKTAAVVIQQKYR
+2945 LSLKAAAVVIQQKYR

-2969 KEYSSLCCAAIT
+2969 EEYSSLCCAAIT

-3003 TIQAAYRMHRVQLKF
+3003 VIQAAYRMHRVQLKF
-3018 QAMRLSAVIIQLHYM
+3018 QAMRLSAVIIQLYYM
-3033 SYSRGKKDREKY
+3033 SCRQGKKDREKY
-3045 LQLRYS
+3045 LQLRKS

-3065 QNLAAMHKA
+3065 QNLAKMHKA
-3074 ATIIQAR
+3074 ATIIQAC
-3081 YRMHRQKTD
+3081 YRMHRQKSD
-3090 FKKLSWATKV
+3090 FKRLSWAAKV

-3111 DAEVHRYNRIRKA
+3111 DAEVQRYNKIRKA

-3199 YRAYKVSQKQ
+3199 YRAYKVVQKQ

-3255 RKFIKLWSAAVTLQ
+3255 RKYIKLWSAAVTLQ

-3287 ALTLQKHY
+3287 ILTLQKHY

-3301 KLQRSAYLKTMR
+3301 KLQRSAYLKTLR

-3331 QMLKESA
+3331 QMLKKSV
-3338 VKIQAMLRGYIARR
+3338 VKIQAFYRGHAERRKFLHYKYSATIIQKHYRAYLLQKAEREMYLKVKTSATVLQAMLRGYIARR

-3366 YKGCITHREYRN
+3366 YKGCITRREYRK
-3378 TQKAIATVRGCV
+3378 TQKAIAAVRGCV
-3390 QTRLIR
+3390 QTRIIR
-3396 NRFLMICRSV
+3396 NRFLMLCRSV

-3427 KIRSAAVKIQAVWR
+3427 KIRSSAVKIQAAWR
-3441 GYSTRKRHDKEQKA
+3441 GYSTRKQHDKEQKA

-3463 RGFVQRKNFQQRQ
+3463 RGFVQRQNFQQQRN
-3476 SAALT
+3476 AALT

-3491 GKTERLKFERMK
+3491 GKTERLKFERIK
-3503 NASVSLQACCR
+3503 NASVSLQAYCR
-3514 GWLVRKRISEE
+3514 GWLVRKRITEE

-3546 IQRTFRAYLAL
+3546 IQRMFRSHLAL
-3557 KHGRQQ
+3557 KRGRQQ

-3571 RWITSKLQRRK
+3571 RWITSKLQRKK

-3592 VQRVSRA
+3592 VQRVLRA
-3599 WLNRRFK
+3599 WLNRRFR
-3606 AASVIQRAV
+3606 AATVIQRAV

-3750 YEKTTGAVYEVEHSI
+3750 YEKTIGAVYEVEHSI

-3802 QDERK
+3802 QDERN
-3807 ALDVRKL
+3807 ALAIRKL
-3814 PKAEDRIRSIYKL
+3814 PKAADRICSIYKL

-3836 KLTITRQKMNM
+3836 KLTRQKMNK

-3858 PVKTRLVPKI
+3858 PVKTRVVQKI

-3873 LRKERMREMVD
+3873 LRKDSMKEVVD

-3891 VVDAFA
+3891 VADALA
-3897 IYPVTL
+3897 ICP

>member
-1 MSGLTGKGFSMDI
+1 MSGFIEKGVSMDI
-14 SPTCRAQDPKN
+14 SPTCRAQDPK
-25 FSTEDTNKE
+25 SLLTQDTNKE
-34 NKTASCPVLSLVHF
+34 NNASCPVLSLVHF

-71 ENPNEDVTEVTIDKF
+71 ENPNDDVTEVTIDKF
-86 PSAKGFSVEKK
+86 PSAKGFSVEKRY
-97 SFILQPKE
+97 FILQPEE

-111 TWTPVEE
+111 TWTPLEE

-147 KKKRSLWESMKR
+147 KKKRSLWESIKR
-159 RKPSEKSAS
+159 KKPSEKSDS
-168 FKTKKNEAVQPKAA
+168 FKAKKNEAVQPKAA

-205 SCANVTVTEDKTPKD
+205 PCANVTVTEDKTPKD
-220 RSKFKGISLS
+220 RSKFKGISVS

-263 QEEKPVV
+263 LEEKPIV

-280 DIEYMSKHTFC
+280 NIEYTSENTFC
-291 KSTTVSEYM
+291 ELTTVSECV

-321 IVPLTPLSQN
+321 TVPLTPSQN

-340 NNSYVPNGDHELSS
+340 NNSYVPSGDHELSS
-354 VSSILSPDQ
+354 VPSILSPDQ

-387 LDASS
+387 LEASS
-392 LDSSASP
+392 LESSASP

-411 QYTASAVDNAHLP
+411 QYTARAVDHAHLP

-433 TKTRLTFFVKS
+433 AKTRLTFFVKS
-444 KPDDIQIKEV
+444 KPDDIQVKEE

-468 VISATI
+468 IISATI

-487 EPKRETY
+487 EPERETS

-506 VKTSLSRPKVVAFQS
+506 VKANLSRPKGVAFHS
-521 LPVIDSVVS
+521 LPVDSDVR
-530 LEAQSSED
+530 LEA
-538 TVSSPITTNPVLQ
+538 PTTKPVLQ
-551 SRKRKGEEFLE
+551 SRKRKGEECLE
-562 HKCDQKDQRL
+562 HKCDQNDQHL
-572 EGSKRNKAIR
+572 EGSKRNRAIR
-582 PVVEIKKPTNA
+582 PEVETKKPTNA
-593 RRNTTRSLNGTEQRL
+593 RRNTTRSLSGTEQRL
-608 QKKRMVSLALKS
+608 QKKRLVSLALKS

-632 GVPQSQLIFSKPV
+632 EVLQSQLIFSKPA

-666 VVGVAQS
+666 VAGVAQS
-673 QLTFVKPVQT
+673 QLTFIKPVQT

-701 RWIEKEEQGFT
+701 RWMEKEEQGFT

-738 VCGAEHQN
+738 VYGAENQN
-746 RINVPKAPTKEEMSF
+746 RIHVPKAPTKEEMSF
-761 KTYTANCRL
+761 KKYTANCRL

-848 NSDIM
+848 NSDVM

-902 CFLDRAKES
+902 CFLDRAKQS

-1019 ALQVLRARGV
+1019 ALQVLSARGV
-1029 ELNDE
+1029 KLNDE
-1034 HGAKIDSRD
+1034 HGSKIDSRD

-1048 REKTLALLWR
+1048 REKTLTLLWR

-1063 QVEILLDEEQLRE
+1063 QIEILLDEVQLRE

-1083 TWATHQKLASL
+1083 AWTTHQKLASL

-1100 IDKEKK
+1100 IDKKK
-1106 DRSVD
+1106 DCSVD
-1111 LDCQTKVK
+1111 LDYSTKVK
-1119 LLMDWVNAVCAFYNI
+1119 LLMDWVNAVCAFHNI

-1154 HYHPCYLALDSIS
+1154 HYHPCYLALDSIG

-1197 IWTGSTNSTITTPVL
+1197 IWTGSTNSTITPPVL
-1212 FKELLESEKHNFQ
+1212 FKELLESEKRNFQ

-1282 TWRKYRLKK
+1282 TWRKYKLKK
-1291 EFRHYEERTQA
+1291 ELRHYEERTRA

-1313 LWRRR
+1313 LWCRR

-1344 RALERLYILQNAAA
+1344 REA
-1358 TVIQVCWKRYSA
+1358 TVIQAYWKRYSA
-1370 MKHFQELRYYTVV
+1370 SKHFQELRYYTVV

-1405 LIQKRVRA
+1405 SIQKRFRA
-1413 CLLARKERKKY
+1413 CLLARKERQKY
-1424 LILRTSATVI
+1424 LTLRTSATVI

-1525 KYLKAYRLGNAE
+1525 KHFTAYRLGHAE
-1537 RQKYLLVHKA
+1537 RQKYLLARKA
-1547 VTVIQSYYRGMKGR
+1547 ATVIQSYYRGMKGR
-1561 EFVRQIKAVCLFESL
+1561 EFVRQIKAVCLFETL

-1622 YRAYLIKKK
+1622 YRAYLFKKK
-1631 MQNEYN
+1631 MQNEY
-1637 KIRSAATV
+1637 KIIRSAAIV
-1645 LQTAYRGMQ
+1645 LQSAYRGMQ

-1666 KIQAYYRAYAAQK
+1666 KMQAYYRAYAAQK

-1701 RRYYNLKKAVHD
+1701 RHYFNLKKAVHD

-1724 LLQKLEYRKKREAC
+1724 LLQKMEYRKKREAC

-1758 MAATKIQSTFRM
+1758 MAAIKIQSTFRM
-1770 HKERSRFLEIRNA
+1770 HKERSRFLEIHSA

-1795 ESSICQSTF
+1795 ESSICQSMF
-1804 LTLKAATI
+1804 LKLKAATV
-1812 CLQASYRGFR
+1812 CLQASYRGCR

-1840 FRAYATRTKFL
+1840 FRAHAMRTKFL
-1851 HTKHA
+1851 QTRHA

-1864 RAFKAGQNQRMQYV
+1864 RAFKAGQNQRMQYM

-1899 VQKQHGAA
+1899 VQKQHRAA
-1907 VAIQAAFRMY
+1907 VAIQTAFRMY
-1917 RARKHFHALKNA
+1917 RAQKNFHALKNA
-1929 VLVVQQHYKAK
+1929 VLIVQQHYKAK
-1940 LVGGKQREKYLS
+1940 LVGGKQRQKYLV

-1985 YYKTHVMQTKF
+1985 CYKTHVMQTKF
-1996 KSMRLA
+1996 KSIRLA

-2015 GKMQRSQYQQTRKAA
+2015 VKMQRSRYQQTRKAA

-2044 RLQEHHKAACTIQT
+2044 LLQEHHKAACTIQT

-2079 QRRYRALVVGR
+2079 QRRYRAFVVGR
-2090 SLRQQYIELRQAAIK
+2090 SLRQEYIELRQAAIK
-2105 IQAVYRGVKVRKD
+2105 IQAVYRGVKIRKD
-2118 LQNMHQAATVIQA
+2118 LKNMHQAAIVIQA

-2140 PYCAMRLAATVIQN
+2140 PYCAMRLAATIIQH
-2154 QYRACMKGKQEREK
+2154 QFRACMKGKQEREK

-2204 RYRKHKRH
+2204 CYRKHKHH
-2212 VHFKRLCWAAAVVQQ
+2212 VHFKKLCWAAAVVQQ
-2227 RYRATKLMKAEV
+2227 RYRATKLMNDEV
-2239 QKYSAMKNAAV
+2239 KRYNTMKNAAV
-2250 CIQSFFRG
+2250 SIQSAFRG

-2272 GLIQRRYKAFRDR
+2272 RLIQRRYKAFRAR
-2285 QQYLSLKAAATVV
+2285 QQYLSLKAAAVVV

-2305 ILAKLQKEQY
+2305 TSARLQQEQY
-2315 CSMRAAAISIQAAYK
+2315 CSVRAAAISLQAAYK

-2377 YLQGRNERVL
+2377 YIQGRNERVL

-2407 RQQLRDEHSA
+2407 RQQLRDEHKA

-2435 KLQWATKL
+2435 KLQWASKV
-2443 VQQKYRACKE
+2443 VQQRYRACKE

-2472 AAFHGMKLRKQLKE
+2472 
-2486 MKNAAGLIQRRY
+2486 
-2498 KAFKARQ
+2498 
-2505 QYLSLKAAA
+2505 S
-2514 IVVQQ
+2514 
-2519 RYRAHIIA
+2519 
-2527 KLQKEQYCS
+2527 
-2536 MRAAAISI
+2536 
-2544 QAAYKGMVVRK
+2544 
-2555 EIVKRHQAATV
+2555 
-2566 IQAHFRMHKVRLPYC
+2566 
-2581 AMRLAATIIQHQY
+2581 
-2594 RACMKGKQEREK
+2594 
-2606 YLVIRKS
+2606 
-2613 VITIQSAFK
+2613 
-2622 GMKSRHQLR
+2622 
-2631 TRHKAA
+2631 
-2637 TLIQARYRKHKR
+2637 
-2649 HVHSKR
+2649 
-2655 LCWAAAVVQQRY
+2655 
-2667 RATKLMNAEVQK
+2667 
-2679 YSAMKNAAVC
+2679 
-2689 IQSFFRGMK
+2689 
-2698 IRKQLKEMKNAAGLI
+2698 
-2713 QRRYKAFRDRQ
+2713 
-2724 QYLSLKAA
+2724 
-2732 ATVVQQRYR
+2732 
-2741 AHILAKLQKEQY
+2741 
-2753 CSMRAAAISIQAA
+2753 
-2766 YKGMVV
+2766 
-2772 RKEIVKRHQ
+2772 
-2781 AATVIQAAFRMH
+2781 
-2793 RVMIPFQAMRLAA
+2793 
-2806 VLIQR
+2806 
-2811 QYRAYL
+2811 
-2817 QGRNERVLYLKYR
+2817 
-2830 NSATLIQAAYRGMRL
+2830 
-2845 RQQLR
+2845 
-2850 DEHNAAAIIQAQ
+2850 
-2862 FRMYQQNSYYKKLQ
+2862 
-2876 WATKLVQQKYRAC
+2876 
-2889 KERDAEV
+2889 
-2896 QIYKSKKQAAVVVQA
+2896 

-2918 RQHVKDMHKAAT
+2918 RQYVKDMHKAAT
-2930 TIQRKFKAHS
+2930 AIQRKFKAHS
-2940 AHKRY
+2940 ARKWY
-2945 VSLKTAAVVIQQKYR
+2945 LSLKAAAVVIQQKYR

-2969 KEYSSLCCAAIT
+2969 EEYSSLCCAAIT

-3003 TIQAAYRMHRVQLKF
+3003 VIQAAYRMHRVQLKF
-3018 QAMRLSAVIIQLHYM
+3018 QAMRLSAVIIQLYYM
-3033 SYSRGKKDREKY
+3033 SCRQGKKDREKY
-3045 LQLRYS
+3045 LQLRKS

-3065 QNLAAMHKA
+3065 QNLAKMHKA
-3074 ATIIQAR
+3074 ATIIQAC
-3081 YRMHRQKTD
+3081 YRMHRQKSD
-3090 FKKLSWATKV
+3090 FKRLSWAAKV

-3111 DAEVHRYNRIRKA
+3111 DAEVQRYNKIRKA

-3199 YRAYKVSQKQ
+3199 YRAYKVVQKQ

-3255 RKFIKLWSAAVTLQ
+3255 RKYIKLWSAAVTLQ

-3287 ALTLQKHY
+3287 ILTLQKHY

-3301 KLQRSAYLKTMR
+3301 KLQRSAYLKTLR

-3331 QMLKESA
+3331 QMLKKSV
-3338 VKIQAMLRGYIARR
+3338 VKIQAFYRGHAERRKFLHYKYSATIIQKHYRAYLLQKAEREMYLKVKTSATVLQAMLRGYIARR

-3366 YKGCITHREYRN
+3366 YKGCITRREYRK
-3378 TQKAIATVRGCV
+3378 TQKAIAAVRGCV
-3390 QTRLIR
+3390 QTRIIR
-3396 NRFLMICRSV
+3396 NRFLMLCRSV

-3427 KIRSAAVKIQAVWR
+3427 KIRSSAVKIQAAWR
-3441 GYSTRKRHDKEQKA
+3441 GYSTRKQHDKEQKA

-3463 RGFVQRKNFQQRQ
+3463 RGFVQRQNFQQQRN
-3476 SAALT
+3476 AALT

-3491 GKTERLKFERMK
+3491 GKTERLKFERIK
-3503 NASVSLQACCR
+3503 NASVSLQAYCR
-3514 GWLVRKRISEE
+3514 GWLVRKRITEE

-3546 IQRTFRAYLAL
+3546 IQRMFRSHLAL
-3557 KHGRQQ
+3557 KRGRQQ

-3571 RWITSKLQRRK
+3571 RWITSKLQRKK

-3592 VQRVSRA
+3592 VQRVLRA
-3599 WLNRRFK
+3599 WLNRRFR
-3606 AASVIQRAV
+3606 AATVIQRAV

-3750 YEKTTGAVYEVEHSI
+3750 YEKTIGAVYEVEHSI

-3802 QDERK
+3802 QDERN
-3807 ALDVRKL
+3807 ALAIRKL
-3814 PKAEDRIRSIYKL
+3814 PKAADRICSIYKL

-3836 KLTITRQKMNM
+3836 KLTRQKMNK

-3858 PVKTRLVPKI
+3858 PVKTRVVQKI

-3873 LRKERMREMVD
+3873 LRKDSMKEVVD

-3891 VVDAFA
+3891 VADALA
-3897 IYPVTL
+3897 ICP